1 MRAYRKRK
9 REEAE
14 ERKKAEEREIKEA
27 EERERKEVEERRME
41 KEANEVEE
49 LKEEKLEKMMEEVIM
64 ELSDDVAK
72 EVVLEEEAKEVED
85 MDGGWEEEEEVEQM
99 RTEDEC
105 RSRVVS
111 YLRGLTMM
119 EAVEATALLASQF
132 SLPSLPCPLNADLMT
147 LAMSAED
154 VRHLHTSSGLPTM
167 TRYRRK
173 GVMGAIYSMVRLLGR
188 PELVVVEAAMEA
200 VLSDAGTA
208 TLLKSLGLAMDPS
221 LTSQRDL
228 DRERSSKIMEE
239 MMKRGRNAASRAT
252 FVEHAARVARELE
265 LGLAHRGH
273 LQRLRVALK

>member
-1 MRAYRKRK
+1 MAAYRKRK
-9 REEAE
+9 LEF
-14 ERKKAEEREIKEA
+14 KKAKKTEE
-27 EERERKEVEERRME
+27 ME
-41 KEANEVEE
+41 KEMEIEKEKEIEIERKMEKEMKKLQEEQVEE
-49 LKEEKLEKMMEEVIM
+49 VMEEVVK
-64 ELSDDVAK
+64 ELGDDVAK
-72 EVVLEEEAKEVED
+72 EVVIEQEAKEVED
-85 MDGGWEEEEEVEQM
+85 MDGGWEEEEVEQQLM
-99 RTEDEC
+99 AEDKC

-132 SLPSLPCPLNADLMT
+132 SLPSLPCPLNLDLMT
-147 LAMSAED
+147 LTMSAED

-173 GVMGAIYSMVRLLGR
+173 GVMGALYTMVSCLRR
-188 PELVVVEAAMEA
+188 PEVVVVEAAMEA

-208 TLLKSLGLAMDPS
+208 SLLLSLGLAMDPF

-228 DRERSSKIMEE
+228 DREKSSKIMEE